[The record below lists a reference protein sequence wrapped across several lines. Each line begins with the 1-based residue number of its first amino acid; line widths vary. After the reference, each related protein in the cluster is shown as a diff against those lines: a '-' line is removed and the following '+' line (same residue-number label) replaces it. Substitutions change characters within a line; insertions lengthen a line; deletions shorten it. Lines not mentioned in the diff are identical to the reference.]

1 MADSPSVNSPPAVN
15 DRPVD
20 LLSASLGNLFG
31 GQSGDTPAQPGAPTA
46 ESDDTSSESSSSSS
60 AESQA
65 DVEIAKDNGDVI
77 LVLSTAR
84 LRVSSVILASASPVF
99 KAMLGPNFSEG
110 QDARSVQNP
119 KDISL
124 PDDDAAAMTRLCY
137 LIHHQHDSQAE
148 ESPESG
154 AKSLFALAMA
164 TDKYACT
171 TALNITGHF
180 LLSNFSTPAIT
191 SILTAGAL
199 LNLSAAANLFDNR
212 RYFNYFTRCLALD
225 TTERYSSLAKH
236 PALAML
242 SPSILSKFRRLP
254 YRKVLH

>member
-1 MADSPSVNSPPAVN
+1 MADSPSVNSPP
-15 DRPVD
+15 VD
-20 LLSASLGNLFG
+20 SLSASLGNLFG

-110 QDARSVQNP
+110 QDPRSVQNS
-119 KDISL
+119 KEISL

-148 ESPESG
+148 ESLESG
-154 AKSLFALAMA
+154 AKSLFALAMV

-171 TALNITGHF
+171 TALNITGRF

-199 LNLSAAANLFDNR
+199 LNLFDNR

-225 TTERYSSLAKH
+225 TTERYSSLTKH

-242 SPSILSKFRRLP
+242 SPSILSKLRRLP
-254 YRKVLH
+254 YRKVHH